1 VVLGLG
7 GVHAPVFLSV
17 EVGWEAIGRDSPG
30 RELPAPALDD
40 LDLLVDVGRV
50 ERPWLHVVDAA
61 GEAARGHVLLPRA
74 CPDEPLTFARG
85 DNSVVAVGGDGLVG
99 DGHEHDGI
107 GVRFASIH
115 MACFV
120 APHVARFAAP
130 VVAHLAALEAA
141 RFAPHVVLRVAER
154 EHAVL
159 REREV
164 PHARPAARPPAARL
178 LIIPVVVTLHH
189 EVA

>member
-1 VVLGLG
+1 V
-7 GVHAPVFLSV
+7 PVFLSV
-17 EVGWEAIGRDSPG
+17 EVGWEAVGRDSPG

-99 DGHEHDGI
+99 DGHEHYGI
-107 GVRFASIH
+107 GVRFAAIH
-115 MACFV
+115 MA
-120 APHVARFAAP
+120 RLAAP
-130 VVAHLAALEAA
+130 VVAHLAALDAA

-164 PHARPAARPPAARL
+164 PHARPAARAPAARL